1 MLQLDLN
8 DAAEAR
14 AMRLGEIYERNR
26 AAMRLKALRAD
37 LRRVEA
43 AVRRV
48 EAGEYGYCARCGEAI
63 GLHRLEADPS
73 AALCQACEAEVG
85 PGGGSLR

>member
-1 MLQLDLN
+1 
-8 DAAEAR
+8 
-14 AMRLGEIYERNR
+14 MRLGESDERAR

-63 GLHRLEADPS
+63 GLNRLEADPS
-73 AALCQACEAEVG
+73 AALCQACEGEAG
-85 PGGGSLR
+85 RAWGRRR